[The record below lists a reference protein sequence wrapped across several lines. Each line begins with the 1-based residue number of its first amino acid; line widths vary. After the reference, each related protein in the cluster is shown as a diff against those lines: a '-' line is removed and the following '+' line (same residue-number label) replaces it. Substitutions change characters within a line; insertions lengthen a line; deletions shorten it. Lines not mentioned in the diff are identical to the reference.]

1 MKRNLP
7 VAMAVLALAFALAAP
22 MAAASHGADV
32 SVDFRD
38 CVESIGVTLVSTD
51 EARASVPPG
60 FVLAGEGSP
69 VTPAVVRT
77 SRCQG
82 ISVDGAR
89 EKAGAVVQIGL
100 VLVPPDFTGDIN
112 NFTLWYYTSDAKLAH
127 ALTLAGVD
135 AQHVPTLAY
144 AYVPQAPGDSD
155 PLAVVVPKPGRPQL
169 AIAGHVTASDAPAGS
184 FEANWWAQSES
195 ARVKMDTAVP
205 VIFIGSADLTLLTNP
220 SDAIGQ
226 LFGGGSVG
234 FPILQQFNTFAHAH
248 MSVTHP

>member
-1 MKRNLP
+1 MKRSLS
-7 VAMAVLALAFALAAP
+7 VALAVFALALAAP
-22 MAAASHGADV
+22 MTAAPPGADV

-60 FVLAGEGSP
+60 FVLAGEGGP

-89 EKAGAVVQIGL
+89 EKAGAIVQIGL

-112 NFTLWYYTSDAKLAH
+112 NYTLWYYTSDAKLAQ
-127 ALTLAGVD
+127 ALKRAGVD

-144 AYVPQAPGDSD
+144 AYVPQAPGDVD
-155 PLAVVVPKPGRPQL
+155 PLAVVVPKPGRPEL
-169 AIAGHVTASDAPAGS
+169 AVGGNVTASDAPAGS
-184 FEANWWAQSES
+184 FQANWWAQSES
-195 ARVKMDTAVP
+195 ARVKMETDVP
-205 VIFIGSADLTLLTNP
+205 VIFIGNADLTLLTNP
-220 SDAIGQ
+220 SNAIGQ

-248 MSVTHP
+248 MSVNP